1 MEKELLRILV
11 VEDSEDDTF
20 LLERELKRGEWE
32 IFVCRVDSFESMKQE
47 LESRSWD
54 VVLSDYVIPGFGGME
69 ALELFK
75 TYHLDIPFILISGKI
90 TEEMAVIALQE
101 GAQDFVSKQNYARL
115 LPAIKR
121 GIEHVYILHE
131 KRKLFESL
139 TESEAL
145 FRTLAT
151 VAPIGIIRTNADG
164 KCIYANDKWQTIT
177 AIDTPCAIDT
187 LISGEVQIKRMDGS
201 FIWVLGEVA
210 PIIENEIILGY
221 IGTATDITAEKNN
234 EARLIR
240 QKELYHALSFTNQAI
255 VYSKTS
261 EALFNEICQIAIN
274 QAKFT
279 YCWITILN
287 PLTQTLE
294 LQSVSGGDETYR
306 SDLKALLVE
315 RGELLFNRL
324 QESSELIFND
334 IDDPQAN
341 LTICKEL
348 AKKHSIQ
355 SFANFRLGE
364 ENTTN
369 GIITFC
375 SIQKDFFDDE
385 IKSLLREMVGD
396 ISFAL
401 KNFEELKW
409 RMDAEDTLRKNQN
422 TIAEMLIDTVSA
434 IAATIEMRDPYTAGH
449 QRRVSSLACAI
460 AQEIGMDVDRIE
472 GLRLAA
478 QIHDVGKIQIP
489 AEILSKPSQIT
500 EIEYMM
506 IKTHPEA
513 GYQILKDIHFPWPI
527 AEMIRQHH
535 EKLDGSGYPRGLKR
549 EEILFEA
556 QILSVADI
564 VEAMAS
570 HRPYR
575 PALGIDAALEEIQR
589 GRGITLDAN
598 VVDVCIALFKENRF
612 SF

>member
-1 MEKELLRILV
+1 MEKEILRVLV
-11 VEDSEDDTF
+11 IDDSADDTL

-32 IFVCRVDSFESMKQE
+32 ITIFRVDTAEKMEQALNTSI
-47 LESRSWD
+47 WD
-54 VVLSDYVIPGFGGME
+54 IILSDYMIPGFGGME

-75 TYHLDIPFILISGKI
+75 KYHLDIPFILISGKI
-90 TEEMAVIALQE
+90 TEEMAVTALQE
-101 GAQDFVSKQNYARL
+101 GAQDFVSKQNFARL

-164 KCIYANDKWQTIT
+164 KCIYANEKWQTIT
-177 AIDTPCAIDT
+177 AIETPCAIDT
-187 LISGEVQIKRMDGS
+187 LIIGEVQIKKADES

-255 VYSKTS
+255 VYSKTAQ
-261 EALFNEICQIAIN
+261 ELFDEICQIAIN
-274 QAKFT
+274 YAKFT

-287 PLTQTLE
+287 PLTQILE
-294 LQSVSGGDETYR
+294 LQSVSGGDETY
-306 SDLKALLVE
+306 SADLKALLAE
-315 RGELLFNRL
+315 RGELFLNRL

-334 IDDPQAN
+334 IDDPRAN

-348 AKKHSIQ
+348 AKKHNIQ
-355 SFANFRLGE
+355 SFANFSLG
-364 ENTTN
+364 NKSTTY

-375 SIQKDFFDDE
+375 ARQKDFFDDE
-385 IKSLLREMVGD
+385 IKNLLQEMVGD

-401 KNFEELKW
+401 NSFEELKW
-409 RMDAEDTLRKNQN
+409 RLNAEDTLRKNQN

-449 QRRVSSLACAI
+449 QKRVSSLACAI
-460 AQEIGMDVDRIE
+460 AQEIGMEVERIE
-472 GLRLAA
+472 GLSLAA
-478 QIHDVGKIQIP
+478 QIHDVGKIQVP
-489 AEILSKPSQIT
+489 AEILSKPTQLNIV
-500 EIEYMM
+500 EYAL
-506 IKTHPEA
+506 IQFHPEA
-513 GYQILKDIHFPWPI
+513 GYEIIKDINFPWPI
-527 AEMIRQHH
+527 AKIIRQHH
-535 EKLDGSGYPRGLKR
+535 EKLDGSGYPHGLKGD
-549 EEILFEA
+549 EILLESR
-556 QILSVADI
+556 ILTVADI

-575 PALGIDAALEEIQR
+575 PALGIDAALEEIQK

>member
-1 MEKELLRILV
+1 MEKENLRVLV
-11 VEDSEDDTF
+11 VDDSEDDTL
-20 LLERELKRGEWE
+20 LLERELQQGEWE
-32 IFVCRVDSFESMKQE
+32 ISIFRVDSFESMKQE

-54 VVLSDYVIPGFGGME
+54 VVLSDYMIPGFGGME

-75 TYHLDIPFILISGKI
+75 SYELDIPFILMSGKI
-90 TEEMAVIALQE
+90 SEEMAVTALQE
-101 GAQDFVSKQNYARL
+101 GAQDFIFKQNLSRL
-115 LPAIKR
+115 LPAIRR
-121 GIEHVYILHE
+121 GIERVKTLSE
-131 KRKLFESL
+131 KQKLFESL
-139 TESEAL
+139 AESEAH

-164 KCIYANDKWQTIT
+164 KCIYANDKWQTIS

-187 LISGEVQIKRMDGS
+187 LITGEVQIKKADGS
-201 FIWVLGEVA
+201 FRWVLGEVA

-255 VYSKTS
+255 VYAKTAQ
-261 EALFNEICQIAIN
+261 ALFDEICQIAIN

-294 LQSVSGGDETYR
+294 LQSLSGGNETYR

-315 RGELLFNRL
+315 RGEFLLNRL
-324 QESSELIFND
+324 HESSELIFND

-355 SFANFRLGE
+355 SFANFRLGG

-401 KNFEELKW
+401 NNFDELKW
-409 RMDAEDTLRKNQN
+409 RLDAEDTLRKNQN

-434 IAATIEMRDPYTAGH
+434 IATTIEMRDPYTAGH

-478 QIHDVGKIQIP
+478 QIHDVGKIQVP
-489 AEILSKPSQIT
+489 AEILSKPTQLNIA
-500 EIEYMM
+500 EYAL
-506 IKTHPEA
+506 IQFHPEA
-513 GYQILKDIHFPWPI
+513 GFEIMKDINFPWPI
-527 AEMIRQHH
+527 AKIIRQHH
-535 EKLDGSGYPRGLKR
+535 EKLDGSGYPHGLKGD
-549 EEILFEA
+549 EILLEA
-556 QILSVADI
+556 RILTVADI

-575 PALGIDAALEEIQR
+575 PALGIDAALEEIQKER
-589 GRGITLDAN
+589 GTKLDST
-598 VVDVCIALFKENRF
+598 VVDVCTMLFKEERF